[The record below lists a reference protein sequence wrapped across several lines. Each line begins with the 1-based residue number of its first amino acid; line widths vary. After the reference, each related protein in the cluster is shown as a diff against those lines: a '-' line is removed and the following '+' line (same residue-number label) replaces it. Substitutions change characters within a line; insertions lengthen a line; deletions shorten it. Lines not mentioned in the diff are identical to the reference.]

1 MACYTNCLSVAL
13 MRSFFEKRIQS
24 VVPEGEHSHSVPVT
38 SGVPQGPVLGLVMFL
53 IFIND
58 LPCYVKTMVRLFAND
73 TVIYLTIKSERDCWQ
88 LQDDLHFLEKWD
100 SEWSIEFS
108 PSKSNVIQVT
118 RRHTPFK
125 FQYKLLGKDLE
136 TVDTTKYLGINHSH
150 VLRWNDHVN
159 EITNN

>member
-1 MACYTNCLSVAL
+1 

-38 SGVPQGPVLGLVMFL
+38 SGVPQGSVLGLLMFL

-58 LPCYVKTMVRLFAND
+58 LPCHVKTMVRLFADD

-88 LQDDLHFLEKWD
+88 LQDDLHSLEKWE
-100 SEWSIEFS
+100 SEWFIEFS

-118 RRHTPFK
+118 CRHTPFR
-125 FQYKLLGKDLE
+125 FQYKLHGKDLE